1 MRRWGWRWLFCWL
14 SVLVTACAQLSST
27 TPTPKPQTRTPSLQG
42 FTPQATAP
50 PTLPVRPVYTLTPFG
65 NVATRRASQQLSSF
79 IGVDAP
85 TCYESAVQ
93 SLVCIGWI
101 RNTGDDPLLNPLIT
115 VYLLTPQGQPI
126 QITDTTTALS
136 LLSGHTSLPYRVIF
150 SEIPTESWTTYA
162 DVRGVEALVIDSP
175 PLIVSLSV
183 INVETTWNGSEYL
196 IEGEI
201 VNDMRQPLESIRA
214 LAAFTTS
221 SGQLSGFRSQEITL
235 TDPDT
240 GKVSFSIR
248 ATPLTGQPDQ
258 VEVMA
263 QGYIR
268 R

>member
-1 MRRWGWRWLFCWL
+1 M
-14 SVLVTACAQLSST
+14 
-27 TPTPKPQTRTPSLQG
+27 
-42 FTPQATAP
+42 
-50 PTLPVRPVYTLTPFG
+50 
-65 NVATRRASQQLSSF
+65 
-79 IGVDAP
+79 
-85 TCYESAVQ
+85 Q